1 MRIHKWLAVVLTL
14 GLLLCMVGCRK
25 DDATAGN
32 SGASQPAQSAEA
44 TEATEET
51 EHQKPEEDGVYTV
64 TFYSNDGTILKMESV
79 DPHGSVTP
87 PVEPQMAYGSVF
99 VAWDSSFTDVTEDL
113 EVRPLCAEFKG
124 KTNVFTVSGAYG
136 RVGETVVVPV
146 RLCGDVCVSGFDI
159 TIRYDAEILKLKS
172 VAEDSAVVYND
183 ETPGVIRLNYV
194 SAENTVADVDVC
206 FLQFEV
212 LGDADFVSVS
222 VEINGIYA
230 FNDSMES
237 QNDSMYIP
245 DVNVIDGKVF
255 VIQ

>member
-32 SGASQPAQSAEA
+32 SSASQPTQSTEA
-44 TEATEET
+44 TEATE
-51 EHQKPEEDGVYTV
+51 HQKREEDGVFTV
-64 TFYSNDGTILKMESV
+64 TFYSNDGTILKIESV
-79 DPHGSVTP
+79 EPHADATP
-87 PVEPQMAYGSVF
+87 PVEPQMAYGTLF
-99 VAWDSSFTDVTEDL
+99 VAWDTNFTDVTENLDIH
-113 EVRPLCAEFKG
+113 PLGVELAG
-124 KTNVFTVSGAYG
+124 KPNVFAVSSAYG
-136 RVGETVVVPV
+136 RIGETVVVPV

-159 TIRYDAEILKLKS
+159 TITYDAEKIELKS
-172 VAEDSAVVYND
+172 VVEDGSVIYND
-183 ETPGVIRLNYV
+183 ERTGEIRLNYV

-212 LGDADFVSVS
+212 LGDTEFVSIS

-245 DVNVIDGKVF
+245 DASVIGGKVF